1 MNDIY
6 KDALICD
13 AIKEAITDFGKE
25 HGINGMEYFADML
38 GYNGQN
44 KSIQLHNRL
53 SPANNDKFLKLDELT
68 FIMKQMNKYQ
78 QKIILN
84 AFNNKFGFYIKDAAV
99 GDICIAKS
107 VELSVQMGAFEV
119 QGLLGL
125 FAEEILEDLRDGKI
139 THDEAKRLKKI
150 CTHMREKTRGIED
163 ALEAI
168 LG

>member
-1 MNDIY
+1 MSDIY
-6 KDALICD
+6 KDAMICD
-13 AIKEAITDFGKE
+13 AIKEAITAFGKQNSV
-25 HGINGMEYFADML
+25 NGMDYFAEML

-53 SPANNDKFLKLDELT
+53 SPSNFDKFIKLEEL
-68 FIMKQMNKYQ
+68 FLIMKCLDQEQ
-78 QKIILN
+78 QKIII
-84 AFNNKFGFYIKDAAV
+84 ASFANKFGFHVAQSTKADMF
-99 GDICIAKS
+99 IAHS

-125 FAEEILEDLRDGKI
+125 FADEILEDLKDGKI

-150 CTHMREKTRGIED
+150 CTQMREKTRGIED
-163 ALEAI
+163 ALAAI